1 MKRYLLL
8 ITIPVIILIA
18 CSNSS
23 NSTATSTNK
32 AKGTEKV
39 RPAPVKLYSVAKK
52 GYIMSEK
59 VIKTEE
65 EWKKLLTPEQYHVI
79 REKGTERPFTGGTWN
94 NHDKGIYR
102 CAACGNDLFS
112 SEHKY
117 ESGTGWPSFWQ
128 PVAKENVTELPDN
141 SLFSRRTEIVCSRC
155 DGHLGHV
162 FNDGPKPTGLRYC
175 MNSASMSFEKKL

>member
-1 MKRYLLL
+1 MKGYQFL
-8 ITIPVIILIA
+8 ICIVFITLIA

-23 NSTATSTNK
+23 TSTATATGK
-32 AKGTEKV
+32 AAGAEAV
-39 RPAPVKLYSVAKK
+39 RPKAVKLYSVAKK

-59 VIKTEE
+59 IIKTED
-65 EWKKLLTPEQYHVI
+65 EWKKLLTQEQYHVI
-79 REKGTERPFTGGTWN
+79 REKGTERAFTGATWN

-128 PVAKENVTELPDN
+128 PLAKENVTEKPDN
-141 SLFSRRTEIVCSRC
+141 SLFTRRTEIVCSRC

-162 FNDGPKPTGLRYC
+162 FDDGPKPTGLRYC
-175 MNSASMSFEKKL
+175 MNSAAMTFVKTP

>member
-1 MKRYLLL
+1 MKGYQFL
-8 ITIPVIILIA
+8 ICIVFITLIA

-23 NSTATSTNK
+23 TSTATATGK
-32 AKGTEKV
+32 AAGAEAV
-39 RPAPVKLYSVAKK
+39 RPKAVKLYSVAKK

-59 VIKTEE
+59 IIKTED
-65 EWKKLLTPEQYHVI
+65 EWKKLLTQEQYHVI
-79 REKGTERPFTGGTWN
+79 REKGTERAFTGATWN

-128 PVAKENVTELPDN
+128 PLAKENVTENRITACLCA
-141 SLFSRRTEIVCSRC
+141 E
-155 DGHLGHV
+155 
-162 FNDGPKPTGLRYC
+162 PKS
-175 MNSASMSFEKKL
+175 SAAVVTDILAMYSMTARNPLAFATA